1 MPKSRHL
8 LVGLDWEEE
17 EEEEEEGAVD
27 WAGDESL
34 VVVVEKRGV
43 ESVRCGKEYAGEE
56 GGDAVA
62 DERDVDEE
70 RGSKDNGV
78 VCCRR
83 R

>member
-17 EEEEEEGAVD
+17 EEGDVD